1 MIEEWMRAKH
11 LVEKPP
17 PWNYLRNRS
26 LKLLPDV
33 TIYDLI
39 ELNDYE
45 GVKEY
50 IKINGAENIN
60 RMVCKSKARNSPLHV
75 ICLGCNI
82 RDKRI
87 LELLLSVPGTN
98 VNSKNISNN
107 SPLHYFCS
115 SWADPDLTI
124 LDKFFSLGADVN
136 SLNDSKETPLLKA
149 ITNTRIRKVL
159 MEKLLAHG
167 SDPNILN
174 SHHEGVLHYAARL
187 ARVDLV
193 DLLLSYC
200 NNMDVKGAEGLL
212 PHELAYSYSRQGDPM
227 LQASYLKIAVTLE
240 KAHALQVWLKT
251 NDLSGCMGLLITNRL
266 WLHKIQRMK
275 SGELE
280 GFGLSSELSEKIRN
294 LLSVLPVTVSKR
306 SIELAKLNKQNDL
319 SEMDINRVLQTIK
332 DNASHVII
340 IPPEH
345 IEFTDAIGKGAS
357 GAVWKGVYRPTPSS
371 SFPIAIKVLFSNA
384 STELVEFKKELSI
397 LSSVVH
403 PNVVKLIGISLQPG
417 LSMIMEYC
425 GLASLFHVL
434 RNQDVNYA
442 WKLFFLHGIQITCG
456 LMALHYHEP
465 QILHRDMKSLNI
477 LVSDDWSVR
486 VADFGLSW
494 KVGTDN
500 GVSNLKTKGTAAY
513 LGPEVIEDNV
523 YTEASDIYALG
534 IVYWEMLY
542 RTITGEYQRPYAEYL
557 DIKGPAQRMILM
569 YQTSKKGIRPTIP
582 ESTPQVLQDLLVSML
597 SHDPHDRPNTM
608 VLKQK
613 LEFANNLYKQNVS
626 EWRAR
631 RLSSYWNFDGTPKN
645 NEDAS

>member
-1 MIEEWMRAKH
+1 MIMR
-11 LVEKPP
+11 ES
-17 PWNYLRNRS
+17 RNISKSMVPKTSIGWFAS
-26 LKLLPDV
+26 LKL
-33 TIYDLI
+33 
-39 ELNDYE
+39 
-45 GVKEY
+45 
-50 IKINGAENIN
+50 
-60 RMVCKSKARNSPLHV
+60 V
-75 ICLGCNI
+75 IPHYMSFAW
-82 RDKRI
+82 DKRI

-294 LLSVLPVTVSKR
+294 LLSVLPGQS
-306 SIELAKLNKQNDL
+306 
-319 SEMDINRVLQTIK
+319 NRK
-332 DNASHVII
+332 
-340 IPPEH
+340 
-345 IEFTDAIGKGAS
+345 
-357 GAVWKGVYRPTPSS
+357 
-371 SFPIAIKVLFSNA
+371 
-384 STELVEFKKELSI
+384 
-397 LSSVVH
+397 
-403 PNVVKLIGISLQPG
+403 
-417 LSMIMEYC
+417 
-425 GLASLFHVL
+425 
-434 RNQDVNYA
+434 NYYP
-442 WKLFFLHGIQITCG
+442 FRR
-456 LMALHYHEP
+456 E
-465 QILHRDMKSLNI
+465 
-477 LVSDDWSVR
+477 
-486 VADFGLSW
+486 
-494 KVGTDN
+494 
-500 GVSNLKTKGTAAY
+500 
-513 LGPEVIEDNV
+513 
-523 YTEASDIYALG
+523 
-534 IVYWEMLY
+534 
-542 RTITGEYQRPYAEYL
+542 
-557 DIKGPAQRMILM
+557 IKGQEP
-569 YQTSKKGIRPTIP
+569 
-582 ESTPQVLQDLLVSML
+582 
-597 SHDPHDRPNTM
+597 
-608 VLKQK
+608 
-613 LEFANNLYKQNVS
+613 LYS
-626 EWRAR
+626 
-631 RLSSYWNFDGTPKN
+631 
-645 NEDAS
+645 